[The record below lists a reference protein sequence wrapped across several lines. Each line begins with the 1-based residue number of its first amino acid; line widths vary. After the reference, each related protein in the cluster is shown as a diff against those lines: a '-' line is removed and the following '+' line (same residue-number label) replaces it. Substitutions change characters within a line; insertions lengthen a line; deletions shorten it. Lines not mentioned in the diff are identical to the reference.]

1 MKGELSGVGPVFAGV
16 ADPIG
21 SGFVASLARR
31 GGRRCWPSGG
41 RRCWPRSFRFW
52 RPDRRAVD
60 NACSH
65 GDDADTAR
73 RSWRDA
79 SSVGVRRADMPA
91 AAQRPTDQRTVS
103 TGAPAPRITSTADIE
118 TANVQALSQLGFG
131 GGSMRPGGQR
141 QITVDRS
148 ALDRSIAGQWN
159 GNLGRAQVDVNLN
172 NMPRGAKADASGDGV
187 FDKVRIKKTPAMNT
201 TGSYG
206 TDDSNYSAQE

>member
-1 MKGELSGVGPVFAGV
+1 
-16 ADPIG
+16 
-21 SGFVASLARR
+21 
-31 GGRRCWPSGG
+31 
-41 RRCWPRSFRFW
+41 
-52 RPDRRAVD
+52 
-60 NACSH
+60 
-65 GDDADTAR
+65 
-73 RSWRDA
+73 
-79 SSVGVRRADMPA
+79 
-91 AAQRPTDQRTVS
+91 VS

-159 GNLGRAQVDVNLN
+159 GNLGRAQVDVNFN